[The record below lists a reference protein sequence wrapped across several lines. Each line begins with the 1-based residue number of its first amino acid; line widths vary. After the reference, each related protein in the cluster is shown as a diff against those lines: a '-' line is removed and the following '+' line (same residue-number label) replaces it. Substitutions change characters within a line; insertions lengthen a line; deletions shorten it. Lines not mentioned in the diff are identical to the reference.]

1 MEQVINKILEQ
12 TKAEIEDF
20 GNLDKVHILLALSSA
35 LLSASDMYLKM
46 EYGIIDDEEE

>member
-20 GNLDKVHILLALSSA
+20 GNLDKVEILRRVINVLSVKA
-35 LLSASDMYLKM
+35 DAYLM
-46 EYGIIDDEEE
+46 EEYNMVEEEE